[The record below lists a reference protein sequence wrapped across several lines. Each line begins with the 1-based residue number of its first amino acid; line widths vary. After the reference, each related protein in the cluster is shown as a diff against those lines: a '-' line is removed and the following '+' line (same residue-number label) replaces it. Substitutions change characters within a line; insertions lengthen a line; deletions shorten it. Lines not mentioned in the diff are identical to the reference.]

1 MRIDRQTSS
10 TTGSTSASGA
20 SASSST
26 QGGAGIGAGS
36 KSGASEDLGDDRS
49 TACRYPTMPSTAT
62 PTSDSATKNVSREA
76 LAELAAPGWWST
88 RPSTS
93 TYGPSSPGSSTSD
106 SSPGGRSSAATSSCM
121 LRWRSSGSSAS
132 PLRTT
137 SVNHRGMLTSGL
149 VRTSPSSIASSSSS
163 GCSPSNGRSP
173 YSPRHIATQ
182 NEN

>member
-1 MRIDRQTSS
+1 HDALPI
-10 TTGSTSASGA
+10 STSGSEPAK
-20 SASSST
+20 SSSA

-36 KSGASEDLGDDRS
+36 KSGSSDELDDDRS
-49 TACRYPTMPSTAT
+49 TACRYPTVPITAT

-76 LAELAAPGWWST
+76 LAELATPGWWST
-88 RPSTS
+88 RPSTW

-106 SSPGGRSSAATSSCM
+106 SPPGGRSSAATSSCM
-121 LRWRSSGSSAS
+121 FRWRSLGSSAS

-137 SVNHRGMLTSGL
+137 SVNHRRPVTAGL
-149 VRTSPSSIASSSSS
+149 VRTSPSSIASTSSSS
-163 GCSPSNGRSP
+163 CSPSNGRSP